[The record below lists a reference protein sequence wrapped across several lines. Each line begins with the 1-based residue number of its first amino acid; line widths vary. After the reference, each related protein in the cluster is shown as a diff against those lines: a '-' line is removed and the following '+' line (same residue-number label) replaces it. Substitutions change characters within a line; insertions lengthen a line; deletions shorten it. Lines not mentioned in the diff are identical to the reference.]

1 MLWLQKLK
9 NYELCWD
16 EGGYFGGG
24 LFIVGGG
31 CLDVGGKKKE
41 K

>member
-1 MLWLQKLK
+1 MSCVEMKGDIL
-9 NYELCWD
+9 
-16 EGGYFGGG
+16 GGGG

>member
-1 MLWLQKLK
+1 MSCVEMKGDIL
-9 NYELCWD
+9 
-16 EGGYFGGG
+16 GGG